1 MICASNGVEAEI
13 KVSRNLPD
21 LVLLDVDIP
30 FKDGF
35 QVCTELKHNP
45 QTRLIPVV
53 LLTGLDQATDR
64 MRGIE
69 AGADDFLTKPID
81 PFELQA
87 RVRSLLKRKE
97 YTDELETAEHVL
109 MALGASIEA
118 KDSYTEGHCDRIS
131 RFSQIFGKELN
142 LSDEE
147 LRALRIAGSV
157 HDIGKVAV
165 PDSILLKRGP
175 LNAEERE
182 IMQRHTIVGENICR
196 QLRSFQTVL
205 PIIRHHHERQ
215 DGSGYPDGISSTSVP
230 LLARIMQLVDV
241 YDALTTDRP
250 YRQALPHTQALREIS
265 AEVKRGWWDKELFA
279 IFSVLALQGRF
290 HDNFSLPR
298 IHANSQVAAIPTFDV
313 KAG

>member
-1 MICASNGVEAEI
+1 MVVEDDRVQRELTSAILTRAGVDVICASNGVEAEI

-215 DGSGYPDGISSTSVP
+215 DGSGYPDGISCG
-230 LLARIMQLVDV
+230 
-241 YDALTTDRP
+241 
-250 YRQALPHTQALREIS
+250 
-265 AEVKRGWWDKELFA
+265 AE
-279 IFSVLALQGRF
+279 
-290 HDNFSLPR
+290 
-298 IHANSQVAAIPTFDV
+298 
-313 KAG
+313 